1 MNTDHSKYFRFT
13 KKSRL
18 EKSINS
24 LIGLIEGV
32 SIDKSINHSE
42 ISFLK
47 LWISEHEDVKNLHP
61 YNEIIPLLESSISDG
76 ILTKEEHD
84 DIIWLCKK
92 LQSHEYFD
100 KVTADLQRLHA
111 VLGGVVADGHIS
123 ENELIGL
130 ANWLEENDHL
140 KTCWPYD
147 EIESLITTVLQDKKI
162 DDSEQDLLKAFF
174 SEFVAVMDDR
184 TITSPVIN
192 ENQKIVGLCAICPD
206 ITFKDSVFCFTGAS
220 TKYTRNTLI
229 ATVEN
234 LGGAVSNNI
243 TKKTQ
248 YLIIGAD
255 GNPCWSYACYGRK
268 VEKAIELRKQGFKI
282 QIIHEND
289 FHDAVI
295 DNG

>member
-1 MNTDHSKYFRFT
+1 MNTDHSKYLHFT

-24 LIGLIEGV
+24 LLGLIEGV
-32 SIDKSINHSE
+32 SIDKSINNSE

-47 LWISEHEDVKNLHP
+47 LWISEHENVKNLHP
-61 YNEIIPLLESSISDG
+61 YNEIIPLLELSISDG
-76 ILTKEEHD
+76 ILTQEEHE

-111 VLGGVVADGHIS
+111 VLGGIVADGYIS
-123 ENELIGL
+123 ENELSGL
-130 ANWLEENDHL
+130 ASWLEENDHL

-162 DDSEQDLLKAFF
+162 DDSEHELLRTFF
-174 SEFVAVMDDR
+174 AEFVAVMDDR

-192 ENQKIVGLCAICPD
+192 ESQKIVGLCAICPE
-206 ITFKDSVFCFTGAS
+206 ITFKDSTFCFTGAS
-220 TKYTRNTLI
+220 TKYSRNTLI

-234 LGGAVSNNI
+234 LGGAVSNSI

-268 VEKAIELRKQGFKI
+268 VEKAIELRKKGFKI